1 MTTFWIIAG
10 LLLTGAL
17 LFVLPPLLSGR
28 PRGGAVA
35 SQDEANVSIYRDQLK
50 ELDADLA
57 AGAISRDQFEQAKR
71 EVESRV
77 LEDVSGSGGAAT
89 PGGRTGKLAA
99 VVIGVAVPIL
109 AVALYQALGN
119 PKGLDPK
126 QVAAAPAAAGQGHE
140 VTPEQIEQMVA
151 ALAERLKENPDNV
164 EGWVMLARSYTVLQ
178 RFPEAAQAYAKVVD
192 RIPDNGQVLAD
203 YADTLAMAQGGGLRG
218 EPERL
223 IARALKADP
232 RNVKALALAG
242 TVEFDKKNYAGAVER
257 WEQALAGVPPESQ
270 FAQSVQSSIAE
281 AKQLGGI
288 KTAAAPAKVPA
299 KVDGAGPGGTVSGK
313 VQLAPAMAAKAA
325 PTDTVFVFARAASGP
340 RMPLAIVRKQVKD
353 LPVAFTLDD
362 SMAMAPNMKLSS
374 FPQVVG
380 ARVSKSGNAT
390 PQPGDLEG
398 LTQPVAPGA
407 GDLVV
412 TIDAEVK

>member
-10 LLLTGAL
+10 LLLAGAL

-28 PRGGAVA
+28 RRGALAA

-50 ELDADLA
+50 ELEADLA
-57 AGAISRDQFEQAKR
+57 AGTIPRDQYEQAKR
-71 EVESRV
+71 EVESR
-77 LEDVSGSGGAAT
+77 LLDDVSGVGGHAA
-89 PGGRTGKLAA
+89 PAARSGKLTAI
-99 VVIGVAVPIL
+99 VVGVAVPIL
-109 AVALYQALGN
+109 AVSLYSALGN

-126 QVAAAPAAAGQGHE
+126 QVAAAPAAGQQHE
-140 VTPEQIEQMVA
+140 VTPDQIQQMVA
-151 ALAERLKENPDNV
+151 ALAAKLKDNPDNV
-164 EGWVMLARSYTVLQ
+164 EGWVMLARSYTVLE

-232 RNVKALALAG
+232 NNIKALALAG

-270 FAQSVQSSIAE
+270 FAQSVKSSIAE

-288 KTAAAPAKVPA
+288 KTAAQPAKAPVA
-299 KVDGAGPGGTVSGK
+299 TVAGAGGTVTGT
-313 VQLAPAMAAKAA
+313 VQLSPALAAKAA
-325 PTDTVFVFARAASGP
+325 PTDTVFVFARAATGP

-374 FPQVVG
+374 FPQVVVG
-380 ARVSKSGNAT
+380 ARVSKTGNAT
-390 PQPGDLEG
+390 PQAGDLEG
-398 LTQPVAPGA
+398 LTQPVAAGA
-407 GDLVV
+407 SGLVV